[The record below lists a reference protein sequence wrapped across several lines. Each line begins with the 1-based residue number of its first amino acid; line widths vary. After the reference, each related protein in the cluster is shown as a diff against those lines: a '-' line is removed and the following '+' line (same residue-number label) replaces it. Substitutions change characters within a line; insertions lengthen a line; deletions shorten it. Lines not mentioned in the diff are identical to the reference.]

1 MVTDLKQ
8 ALREV
13 PLFAGL
19 QPGELDRIATVMR
32 SVEAAPGEV
41 LCLEGQPGY
50 LFFVIASGEVA
61 VEHGGQA
68 VAKLHTGDH
77 FGELALLDH
86 GPRTATVR
94 TLTDTELFVLGEPS
108 LAALLRDMPAL
119 GQKLMEALASR
130 IREADNHPAPPDSPS
145 A

>member
-1 MVTDLKQ
+1 MVTDLKKFMGD
-8 ALREV
+8 V

-19 QPGELDRIATVMR
+19 LPTELDRIARVMR
-32 SVEAAPGEV
+32 PVQAAAGEV
-41 LCLEGQPGY
+41 VCLEGLPGY

-61 VEHGGQA
+61 VEHGGQT

-94 TLTDTELFVLGEPS
+94 TVTDTQLYVLGERS
-108 LAALLRDMPAL
+108 LDTLLDEMPAL
-119 GQKLMEALASR
+119 GHKLMAALATR
-130 IREADNHPAPPDSPS
+130 LRHADEPSAPPD
-145 A
+145 

>member
-1 MVTDLKQ
+1 MVTDLKKF
-8 ALREV
+8 LRDV

-19 QPGELDRIATVMR
+19 LPAELDRIAQMMR
-32 SVEAAPGEV
+32 PVHADAGNV
-41 LCLEGQPGY
+41 VCLEGQPGY

-61 VEHGGQA
+61 VEHGGQT

-94 TLTDTELFVLGEPS
+94 TVSDTELYVLREPS
-108 LAALLRDMPAL
+108 LDALLDEMPAL
-119 GQKLMEALASR
+119 GHKLSAALATR
-130 IREADNHPAPPDSPS
+130 LRQADGQSAPPN
-145 A
+145 

>member
-8 ALREV
+8 VMRDV

-19 QPGELDRIATVMR
+19 LPTELDRIAQVMR
-32 SVEAAPGEV
+32 PIQAGAGEV
-41 LCLEGQPGY
+41 VCLEGQPGY

-61 VEHGGQA
+61 IEHGGQT

-94 TLTDTELFVLGEPS
+94 TVTDTQMYVLGEPS
-108 LAALLRDMPAL
+108 LDALLNEVPAL
-119 GQKLMEALASR
+119 GQKLLAALATR
-130 IREADNHPAPPDSPS
+130 LREADGQAGPPD
-145 A
+145 